1 MKKTLL
7 MAGVA
12 CMFAANANAEIRPY
26 AGLDFNYST
35 FDYAYDIEN
44 AIEDD
49 YQSVSFVAGAKFHRN
64 FGAEVFYQHSGKEK
78 NTYDEDK
85 YTTAFQAYGV
95 DFLGFL
101 PLGCDGE
108 VELIAG
114 AGIGEYE
121 MKVKMVGAGSD
132 KEETLGYRLNVGAQY
147 KIQFLTR
154 KRLFRLQKAAAD
166 KRRPF
171 SVPPL
176 FPQTIG
182 KRPFVLVFFAF

>member
-114 AGIGEYE
+114 VGIGEYE

-147 KIQFLTR
+147 NIDENWSVRGMYHHVYT
-154 KRLFRLQKAAAD
+154 QKSFIDAID
-166 KRRPF
+166 EF
-171 SVPPL
+171 SLGVRYN
-176 FPQTIG
+176 F
-182 KRPFVLVFFAF
+182 

>member
-64 FGAEVFYQHSGKEK
+64 FGAEFSISTPAKRK
-78 NTYDEDK
+78 TPMTK
-85 YTTAFQAYGV
+85 TSIPLLSRLTA
-95 DFLGFL
+95 
-101 PLGCDGE
+101 
-108 VELIAG
+108 
-114 AGIGEYE
+114 
-121 MKVKMVGAGSD
+121 
-132 KEETLGYRLNVGAQY
+132 
-147 KIQFLTR
+147 
-154 KRLFRLQKAAAD
+154 
-166 KRRPF
+166 
-171 SVPPL
+171 
-176 FPQTIG
+176 
-182 KRPFVLVFFAF
+182 

>member
-1 MKKTLL
+1 MLT
-7 MAGVA
+7 
-12 CMFAANANAEIRPY
+12 I
-26 AGLDFNYST
+26 
-35 FDYAYDIEN
+35 
-44 AIEDD
+44 
-49 YQSVSFVAGAKFHRN
+49 
-64 FGAEVFYQHSGKEK
+64 
-78 NTYDEDK
+78 

-147 KIQFLTR
+147 NIDENWSVRGMYHHVYT
-154 KRLFRLQKAAAD
+154 QKSFIDAID
-166 KRRPF
+166 EF
-171 SVPPL
+171 SLGVRYN
-176 FPQTIG
+176 F
-182 KRPFVLVFFAF
+182 

>member
-7 MAGVA
+7 MAGDA
-12 CMFAANANAEIRPY
+12 CMFAANANAAIRPY
-26 AGLDFNYST
+26 AGLAFNYYT

-132 KEETLGYRLNVGAQY
+132 KEETLGYRLNGGAQY
-147 KIQFLTR
+147 NIDENWSVRGMYHHVYT
-154 KRLFRLQKAAAD
+154 QKSFIDAID
-166 KRRPF
+166 EF
-171 SVPPL
+171 SLGVRYN
-176 FPQTIG
+176 F
-182 KRPFVLVFFAF
+182 